1 MTQLVLPLI
10 AAEVAS
16 APSLLRSYPSTRYA
30 TTSATFS
37 DYQNTMTENQNPVL
51 TFDGKTYNLS
61 DLSDATKDLVAALQ
75 VADGQLRFAEDTYK
89 VLSVGRQTL
98 VTQLT
103 ESLADVKPV
112 EEPTTADAF

>member
-1 MTQLVLPLI
+1 
-10 AAEVAS
+10 
-16 APSLLRSYPSTRYA
+16 
-30 TTSATFS
+30 
-37 DYQNTMTENQNPVL
+37 MTENQTL
-51 TFDGKTYNLS
+51 TFDGRVYNVS
-61 DLSDATKDLVAALQ
+61 DLSNTTKDLVAALQ
-75 VADGQLRFAEDTYK
+75 VADGQLRFTEDTFK